1 MKIARACLANFRN
14 SSKNLSNISKRGA
27 AALAAISLM
36 LSSSLSLTA
45 KADNLQPSKV
55 IGLSR
60 PAAGPRYTADEL
72 IVMPKSS
79 VDKEDLDASLEK
91 MGGTVG
97 QKDLMGKFFIVKVD
111 PKRIDEILK
120 EAQKDK
126 NFAMVSRNGIYKAQQ
141 FTTTPNDPGFPQQF
155 YLAQLNIP
163 NAWALGAAGQGITI
177 GSLDTGVDYYNPDL
191 LGRMKSIGYNA
202 VFNKPN
208 GYDFFGPYQTEGGF
222 SHGTFT
228 MTCAGASTNN
238 GFGFASP
245 AFQSQIQPVC
255 IAIVDSTTDMQ
266 MALGIE
272 FLLQTGVK
280 LANLSFNSSDP
291 NYNFSV
297 LGSSPILKY
306 ALSVYAGYGGII
318 FNSAGN
324 DGNLINGVT
333 FPGFVPVA
341 ALNADNT
348 PASFTDYGAQI
359 QFAAPGVGITN
370 TGFGGTTYTLSGTSF
385 ASPLTAGVAA
395 QVWGTNPALTAT
407 QVQQIMQSTAS
418 VPSGGDPRFYG
429 YGIPNAAAA
438 VSLAQHSF

>member
-1 MKIARACLANFRN
+1 MKIAGTSLSLSANVSGLKR
-14 SSKNLSNISKRGA
+14 RGA
-27 AALAAISLM
+27 AALAALT
-36 LSSSLSLTA
+36 LVVSSSVSLA
-45 KADNLQPSKV
+45 AQADNVTPKKV
-55 IGLSR
+55 IGQSM
-60 PAAGPRYTADEL
+60 AAAAKHYTSDEL
-72 IVMPKSS
+72 IIMPKASL
-79 VDKEDLDASLEK
+79 DKEDLDASLDK
-91 MGGTVG
+91 MGGTIG

-111 PKRIDEILK
+111 PKHIDEIMK

-126 NFAMVSRNGIYKAQQ
+126 NFAMVQRNGIYKAQQ
-141 FTTTPNDPGFPQQF
+141 FTTTPNDPGFSQQF
-155 YLAQLNIP
+155 YLSQLNIP

-191 LGRMKSIGYNA
+191 IGRMKSIGFNSVLNA
-202 VFNKPN
+202 LN
-208 GYDFFGPYQTEGGF
+208 GYDFFGAYSPEGAF

-228 MTCAGASTNN
+228 MTCAAASTNN

-245 AFQSQIQPVC
+245 AFMSQIQPVC
-255 IAIVDSTTDMQ
+255 ISTTGSTTDMQ

-272 FLLQTGVK
+272 FLLLTGVK

-291 NYNFSV
+291 NFNFSV
-297 LGSSPILKY
+297 LSGSPIFKY
-306 ALSVYAGYGGII
+306 AISIYAAYGGII
-318 FNSAGN
+318 FNAAGN

-341 ALNADNT
+341 ALNSDNT

-370 TGFGGTTYTLSGTSF
+370 TGFSGVTFTLDGTSF

-395 QVWGTNPALTAT
+395 QVWGTNPALTTT
-407 QVQQIMQSTAS
+407 QVQQIMQSTAA
-418 VPSGGDPRFYG
+418 VPTGADKRFFG
-429 YGIPNAAAA
+429 YGVPNAAAA

>member
-1 MKIARACLANFRN
+1 MNG
-14 SSKNLSNISKRGA
+14 SSVKKRGA
-27 AALAAISLM
+27 VALAAFSLM
-36 LSSSLSLTA
+36 LSSSLLLAA
-45 KADNLQPSKV
+45 KADNVQPNKV

-60 PAAGPRYTADEL
+60 PATGASYTPDE
-72 IVMPKSS
+72 IIIMPKAS
-79 VDKEDLDASLEK
+79 VDKEDLDASIDK
-91 MGGTVG
+91 MGGKMG

-111 PKRIDEILK
+111 PKHIDEILK

-126 NFAMVSRNGIYKAQQ
+126 NFAMVQRNGIYKAQ

-177 GSLDTGVDYYNPDL
+177 GSLDTGVDYFQPEL
-191 LGRMKSIGYNA
+191 AGRMKSIGYNA
-202 VFNKPN
+202 VMNAAN
-208 GYDFFGPYQTEGGF
+208 GYDFFSAFGPDSF

-228 MTCAGASTNN
+228 MTCAACTTNN
-238 GFGFASP
+238 AFGFASP

-255 IAIVDSTTDMQ
+255 IDVGKGASDMQ
-266 MALGIE
+266 IALGIE
-272 FLLQTGVK
+272 YMLLTGVK
-280 LANLSFNSSDP
+280 LSNLSFNASNP
-291 NYNFSV
+291 NHNLSV
-297 LGSSPILKY
+297 LSSAPIVKY
-306 ALSVYAGYGGII
+306 AASVYAAYGGII

-324 DGNLINGVT
+324 DGNLINGIT

-370 TGFGGTTYTLSGTSF
+370 TGFSGAVYTLDGTSF

-395 QVWGTNPALTAT
+395 QVWSVNPGLTAT

-418 VPSGGDPRFYG
+418 VPTGADKRFYG

-438 VSLAQHSF
+438 VSLAQNSF

>member
-1 MKIARACLANFRN
+1 MKIARTSLNG
-14 SSKNLSNISKRGA
+14 SGIKTRGA
-27 AALAAISLM
+27 AALAALSMM
-36 LSSSLSLTA
+36 LSSSLSLAA
-45 KADNLQPSKV
+45 KADNVAPNKN

-60 PAAGPRYTADEL
+60 PAAAPRYTSDEL
-72 IVMPKSS
+72 IIMPKASA
-79 VDKEDLDASLEK
+79 DKEDIDTAIEK
-91 MGGTVG
+91 MGGKVG

-111 PKRIDEILK
+111 PKHIDEILK

-126 NFAMVSRNGIYKAQQ
+126 SFAMVQRNGVYKAQQ

-191 LGRMKSIGYNA
+191 IGRMKSIGYNSVLNA
-202 VFNKPN
+202 AN
-208 GYDFFGPYQTEGGF
+208 GYDFFGPFQTEGPF

-228 MTCAGASTNN
+228 MTCAAASTNN
-238 GFGFASP
+238 NFGFASP

-255 IAIVDSTTDMQ
+255 IATTDSTTDMQ
-266 MALGIE
+266 IALGIE
-272 FLLQTGVK
+272 FLLLTGVK
-280 LANLSFNSSDP
+280 LANLSFNNSDP
-291 NYNFSV
+291 NFNFSV
-297 LGSSPILKY
+297 LSSSPIFKY
-306 ALSVYAGYGGII
+306 AMSVYAGYGGII

-348 PASFTDYGAQI
+348 PASFTDFGAQI

-370 TGFGGTTYTLSGTSF
+370 TGFGGVTFTLDGTSF

-395 QVWGTNPALTAT
+395 QVWGTNPSLTAT
-407 QVQQIMQSTAS
+407 QVQQIMQSTAA
-418 VPSGGDPRFYG
+418 VPTGADKRFYG
-429 YGIPNAAAA
+429 FGIPNAAAA
-438 VSLAQHSF
+438 VSLAQSSFSK

>member
-1 MKIARACLANFRN
+1 MNIARKSLNG
-14 SSKNLSNISKRGA
+14 SNGSGLIKRGA
-27 AALAAISLM
+27 VALAALSLM
-36 LSSSLSLTA
+36 LSSSLSLAA
-45 KADNLQPSKV
+45 KADNVQASKV
-55 IGLSR
+55 IGLSKKV
-60 PAAGPRYTADEL
+60 PSPRYTPDEI
-72 IVMPKSS
+72 IVMPKAS
-79 VDKEDLDASLEK
+79 VEKDDLDASIDK
-91 MGGTVG
+91 MGGKIG

-111 PKRIDEILK
+111 PKHIDEILK

-126 NFAMVSRNGIYKAQQ
+126 NFAMVQRNGVYQAQQ
-141 FTTTPNDPGFPQQF
+141 FTTTPNDPGFSQQF
-155 YLAQLNIP
+155 YLSQLNIP

-177 GSLDTGVDYYNPDL
+177 GSLDTGVDYYQPDMV
-191 LGRMKSIGYNA
+191 GRMKSIGYNSVMNA
-202 VFNKPN
+202 VN
-208 GYDFFGPYQTEGGF
+208 GYDFFSPFGSDPF

-228 MTCAGASTNN
+228 MTCAAASTNN
-238 GFGFASP
+238 SFGFAAP

-255 IAIVDSTTDMQ
+255 ISVSGSSTDMQ
-266 MALGIE
+266 IALGIE
-272 FLLQTGVK
+272 FLLLTGVK
-280 LANLSFNSSDP
+280 LGNLSFNSSDP

-297 LGSSPILKY
+297 LSSAPIVKY
-306 ALSVYAGYGGII
+306 AVSVFAGYGGII

-333 FPGFVPVA
+333 IPGFVPVA

-370 TGFGGTTYTLSGTSF
+370 TGFAGATYTLDGTSF

-395 QVWGTNPALTAT
+395 QVWGVNPGLTAT

-418 VPSGGDPRFYG
+418 VPSGADKRFYG

-438 VSLAQHSF
+438 VSLAQNSF